1 MQQHQYTDPNFT
13 LNDTLQKADLNDH
26 KKFKSAIAVVFELD
40 VKIIVYMND
49 KGLIEYP
56 IVSDEENSYNYI
68 QLISNT
74 CIDKILSYLF
84 CDKSSHQYSNDENE
98 LRTLHIRKIMNK
110 YENAITYF
118 EKVSERLWK
127 KSSWL
132 HDNYDYCCTMA
143 SRKMTFELEEKANR
157 LAILHKQ
164 NQLGPAEPAEP
175 RDPMYEWITP
185 TKCSSLRQNG
195 FAMIQDH
202 PCKIV
207 AMTTSKD

>member
-13 LNDTLQKADLNDH
+13 LNDTLQKADFNDH
-26 KKFKSAIAVVFELD
+26 KKFRSAIAVVFELD
-40 VKIIVYMND
+40 VKIITYMND
-49 KGLIEYP
+49 NGLIEYP
-56 IVSDEENSYNYI
+56 IVCDEENSYNYI

-84 CDKSSHQYSNDENE
+84 CDRARQYSNDENE

-143 SRKMTFELEEKANR
+143 SRKMTFELEERANR
-157 LAILHKQ
+157 LATLHKQ
-164 NQLGPAEPAEP
+164 NNVGP
-175 RDPMYEWITP
+175 RDLNNVGLETDGWIIP